1 MNENATEDFRKLTDG
16 SKVVD
21 MSMQNDDNMSRADD
35 NMSRAAP
42 IDLRDMLTHQ
52 ASGSSLKYFIR
63 SPTKVSELAMGHGA
77 ERVQQVKS
85 IN

>member
-21 MSMQNDDNMSRADD
+21 MSMQNDDNMSRA
-35 NMSRAAP
+35 AP
-42 IDLRDMLTHQ
+42 IDLRDMLVE
-52 ASGSSLKYFIR
+52 ASRSSLKYFIR